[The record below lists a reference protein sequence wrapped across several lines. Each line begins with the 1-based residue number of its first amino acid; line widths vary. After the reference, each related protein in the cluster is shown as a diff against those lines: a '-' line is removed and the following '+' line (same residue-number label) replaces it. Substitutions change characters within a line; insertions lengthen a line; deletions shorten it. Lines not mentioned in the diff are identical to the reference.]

1 MVKLVDTLVSGTSER
16 ELVEVRVLFQAKSA
30 LLSMGFS
37 QSLKEYPSPLTSRR
51 WKRTRTSEEG
61 GPTDQGGRIARMAI
75 QPSQAAPEGG
85 ARTATTEGFRV
96 LFQAKN
102 ALLSMGFSQSLKEY
116 PSPLTS
122 RRWKRTRTSEEG
134 GPTDQGGRI
143 ARMAIQPSQAAPEG
157 GARTATTEG
166 FRVLFQA
173 KNALNGVGFS
183 HYSPAASLSL
193 VRNSPKA
200 ARSSITIGW
209 AASSVAMRKSIR
221 VQS

>member
-1 MVKLVDTLVSGTSER
+1 MVDTLVSGTSER
-16 ELVEVRVLFQAKSA
+16 ELVEVRVLFQAKNV
-30 LLSMGFS
+30 LLPMGFS
-37 QSLKEYPSPLTSRR
+37 QYPKEYSSLLTSRR
-51 WKRTRTSEEG
+51 WKRTRSSEEG

-85 ARTATTEGFRV
+85 ARTATTGGFRV
-96 LFQAKN
+96 LFQAKS
-102 ALLSMGFSQSLKEY
+102 ALNSAGFSQHRKEY
-116 PSPLTS
+116 SSTLKA
-122 RRWKRTRTSEEG
+122 RRWKRARSSEEG

-209 AASSVAMRKSIR
+209 AASSVAIRKSIR